1 MSSIEALIKAEAI
14 ELGFDVVGITSAKP
28 FLKHGRLAVRR
39 LLDGLM
45 GDLPWYNYE
54 RVRRG
59 SDPEL
64 LFPSVKSIISVA
76 VPYYSGSPS
85 QITNKEI
92 PMGKV
97 ARYSWG
103 TDYHLLM
110 KKQLQDFVDNIQAKL
125 GKPIAAKI
133 YVDDGPMQDRVV
145 AERSGVGWFGKNT
158 NILTRKYG
166 SWVFLGQILIDM
178 ELKCDKSLAKSCGK
192 CVMCMPAC
200 PTGAIV
206 APYVLDSNKC
216 ISFHT
221 IENRG
226 IIPLE
231 IRPLIGDWV
240 FGCDI
245 CQDVCP
251 KNVQTGLP
259 KKIIFEVRPDLQK
272 LELIPILD
280 MTEIEF
286 RKRFARTT
294 ILRTKLV
301 GLKRNA
307 CIALGNI
314 GGETSAAALLKALF
328 QSSHLVRGHAA
339 WGLGRIG
346 GAKCIKGLELR
357 YLVEDDD
364 WVRTEIKLAL
374 DACVK

>member
-1 MSSIEALIKAEAI
+1 MSSIEALIKSEAV

-28 FLKHGRLAVRR
+28 FLKHGRVAVRR

-54 RVRRG
+54 RVHRG
-59 SDPEL
+59 SDPKL

-76 VPYYSGSPS
+76 VPYYSDSPT
-85 QITNKEI
+85 QISHEEI
-92 PMGKV
+92 PTGKV

-110 KKQLQDFVDNIQAKL
+110 KKQLQDFVDTVQVKL
-125 GKPIAAKI
+125 GKTIAAKI

-166 SWVFLGQILIDM
+166 SWVFLGQILTDM
-178 ELKCDKSLAKSCGK
+178 ELECDKPLTKSCGK
-192 CVMCMPAC
+192 CIECLPAC
-200 PTGAIV
+200 PTGAII

-226 IIPLE
+226 VIPIE
-231 IRPLIGDWV
+231 IRPLIGNWV

-259 KKIIFEVRPDLQK
+259 KRSIFEVRPDLQR

-286 RKRFARTT
+286 RKRFARTP

-314 GGETSAAALLKALF
+314 GGERSVAALLKALS
-328 QSSHLVRGHAA
+328 QSSPLVRGHAA
-339 WGLGRIG
+339 WGLGHIG
-346 GAKCIKGLELR
+346 SKKCIDGLELR
-357 YLVEDDD
+357 YIVENDD
-364 WVRTEIKLAL
+364 WVREEIKLAL
-374 DACVK
+374 DSCIK